1 MVLNIGG
8 IILCGGRSRRMGAS
22 KAWLR
27 FGQEYGLQRI
37 VRLLGGVV
45 GPVVVAA
52 RENQS
57 LPPLPADVSV
67 VHDHP
72 DHRGPLSGILAG
84 LTTLEGQCDAAFV
97 TSCDQ
102 PLLRPALVRCLI
114 ERLGDHAAV
123 VPRHEGRLHPLTAVY
138 RIGTRAAL
146 TELLTQHQWRVQ
158 TYAERCGAL
167 IVDAH
172 TLSSED
178 QGLVSLWNAND
189 AEAYQRI
196 VRHLEDTQDP

>member
-1 MVLNIGG
+1 MVLRTGG
-8 IILCGGRSRRMGAS
+8 IVLCGGRSRRMGTS

-27 FGQEYGLQRI
+27 FGDEYGLQRI

-52 RENQS
+52 RQGQN
-57 LPPLPADVSV
+57 LPPLPANVSV

-84 LTTLEGQCDAAFV
+84 FAALEGQCDAAFV

-114 ERLGDHAAV
+114 ERLGVHAAV

-138 RIGTRAAL
+138 RLGTRALL

-158 TYAERCGAL
+158 TYVERCEAL
-167 IVDAH
+167 IVEAH
-172 TLSSED
+172 SLSSED
-178 QGLVSLWNAND
+178 QDFVSFWNAND
-189 AEAYQRI
+189 PAEYQRI
-196 VRHLEDTQDP
+196 VRHLEDAQDL

>member
-1 MVLNIGG
+1 MVLRTGG
-8 IILCGGRSRRMGAS
+8 IVLCGGRSRRMGTS

-27 FGQEYGLQRI
+27 FGDEYGLQRI

-52 RENQS
+52 REEQN
-57 LPPLPADVSV
+57 LPPLPANVPV

-72 DHRGPLSGILAG
+72 DHRGPLGGIFAG
-84 LTTLEGQCDAAFV
+84 FAALEGRCDAAFV

-102 PLLRPALVRCLI
+102 PLLSPALVRCLI

-138 RIGTRAAL
+138 RLGTRAAL
-146 TELLTQHQWRVQ
+146 SELLTRRQWRVR
-158 TYAERCGAL
+158 TYADRCGAL
-167 IVDAH
+167 IVEAH

-178 QGLVSLWNAND
+178 QDLVSFWNAND
-189 AEAYQRI
+189 AATVQRI
-196 VRHLEDTQDP
+196 VRHLEDAQDP